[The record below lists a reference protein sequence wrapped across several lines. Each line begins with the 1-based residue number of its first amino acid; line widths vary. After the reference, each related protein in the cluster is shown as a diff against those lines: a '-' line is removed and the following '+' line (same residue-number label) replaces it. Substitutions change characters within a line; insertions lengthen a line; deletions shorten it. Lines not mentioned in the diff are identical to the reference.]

1 MSTDTSVG
9 VTPREV
15 WRRNRGIIMVLLFV
29 LVAVTAL
36 VLLRGGSTGGT
47 LEPESPAPDGG
58 RALARLLDDAGVEVV
73 PVRFVAD
80 AADALADRP
89 ATLLVTTADL
99 APGAAL
105 ADLTDAAASSVLVE
119 PGPAVLDDLPGRLTV
134 RGRTEVASIEPRCG
148 LPAAVAAGSARMG
161 GLTYDGGDAEALRC
175 YPVGPV
181 DGDAGA
187 TLVRTGRLTVLGTH
201 TVLTNGE
208 LAEDGDAAL
217 AMRLLGE
224 HDLLVWYLPS
234 ASDPALADE
243 QRPLLDLLPAGWRYG
258 LVQAVLAVLLVALW
272 RARRLGRVVGEDLP
286 VVVRAAETE
295 EGRARLYQRAG
306 ATDHA
311 AAALREA
318 TVRRLLPRLGLP
330 TGAPPGAVVE
340 ATATRTGAPHAAV
353 HQLLYGPPPTS
364 DTDLVALADDLTT
377 LETEVTTR

>member
-15 WRRNRGIIMVLLFV
+15 WRRNRGIVMVLLFV
-29 LVAVTAL
+29 LVAATAL

-58 RALARLLDDAGVEVV
+58 RALARLLADAGVEVV

-134 RGRTEVASIEPRCG
+134 HGRTEVASIEPRCE

-161 GLTYDGGDAEALRC
+161 GLTYDGGDAEARRC
-175 YPVGPV
+175 YPV
-181 DGDAGA
+181 DDAGA
-187 TLVRTGRLTVLGTH
+187 ALVRTGRLTVLGTH
-201 TVLTNGE
+201 TLLTNGE

-224 HDLLVWYLPS
+224 YDRLVWYLPS

-272 RARRLGRVVGEDLP
+272 RARRLGRLVGEDLP

-295 EGRARLYQRAG
+295 EGRARLYERAG

-330 TGAPPGAVVE
+330 AGTPPDAVVE
-340 ATATRTGAPHAAV
+340 ATATRTGAPHTAV

-364 DTDLVALADDLTT
+364 DADLVALADDLTT